1 MMGHPEQSDDTA
13 TTREFTE
20 EEIKKFYVSQ
30 TGDSNGKVPVDYK
43 SEIQGMLAGISVK
56 RSTIGENIREYAEK
70 LENMN
75 EIGKAIIVKSNLD
88 GGTSPYGRTNKC
100 RKRRY

>member
-1 MMGHPEQSDDTA
+1 MMGQPEQSDDTA

-43 SEIQGMLAGISVK
+43 SEIQGTSWHF
-56 RSTIGENIREYAEK
+56 
-70 LENMN
+70 
-75 EIGKAIIVKSNLD
+75 GKAF
-88 GGTSPYGRTNKC
+88 YYW
-100 RKRRY
+100 RKY